1 MKKNY
6 EELKRFLQ
14 SEEQVLKEQKYYHA
28 SKMRMDDEQIITSYP
43 NQEVCQ
49 ERFVIRQKYKNI
61 LIPKHRHEYI
71 ELSFMLEGE
80 LSMQIEGKEI
90 RMRSGDLC
98 LMDRNVSHCS
108 EMAKDGIWMFNIL
121 MTADFFDTI
130 FMYLFSE
137 DTYISNYIINS
148 LYSQSKKKNYIFYH
162 LPEDSFEE
170 RIMEQI
176 ICEYFME
183 EQKNMGKIIAC
194 LILLFTEISGA
205 VGKADE
211 KTIQQNNS
219 KIQKEVIE
227 YLKNHYRDATLNS
240 VAKELC
246 FHPNYLSS
254 LLKSETN
261 KGFKELLFDIRMA
274 EAANLLCRTDMK
286 IDEIAAEI
294 GYANEGYFYKCFKQR
309 YGESPYNYRKKH
321 RSS

>member
-1 MKKNY
+1 
-6 EELKRFLQ
+6 
-14 SEEQVLKEQKYYHA
+14 
-28 SKMRMDDEQIITSYP
+28 
-43 NQEVCQ
+43 
-49 ERFVIRQKYKNI
+49 
-61 LIPKHRHEYI
+61 
-71 ELSFMLEGE
+71 
-80 LSMQIEGKEI
+80 
-90 RMRSGDLC
+90 
-98 LMDRNVSHCS
+98 
-108 EMAKDGIWMFNIL
+108 

-137 DTYISNYIINS
+137 DTYISNYIINN

-162 LPEDSFEE
+162 LPEGSFEE

-183 EQKNMGKIIAC
+183 EQKNMGKITAC
-194 LILLFTEISGA
+194 LILLFTEISRA

-211 KTIQQNNS
+211 KTIKQNNS
-219 KIQKEVIE
+219 KIQSEVIE
-227 YLKNHYRDATLNS
+227 YLKKHYRDATLNS

-254 LLKSETN
+254 LLKAETN
-261 KGFKELLFDIRMA
+261 KGFKDLLFDIRMT